1 MEINELLNSIQIE
14 VGALRLLCEDLK
26 LRVTVLEKTVIVG
39 HPGSLPLAEVVRN
52 LTNTVNNYIE
62 QKNKE
67 EEDRKKEEVQREKE
81 KREQRNR
88 WIILGASI
96 GIPILLTIIGQAVY
110 FYFEIVPLIDP
121 LLAGK

>member
-1 MEINELLNSIQIE
+1 METSEILNSIQIE

-26 LRVTVLEKTVIVG
+26 LRTSALEKTVIVG

-52 LTNTVNNYIE
+52 LSNTVSNYIE

-67 EEDRKKEEVQREKE
+67 EEMKKEEEVQRNRER
-81 KREQRNR
+81 REQRNR

-96 GIPILLTIIGQAVY
+96 GLPILITLVGQAAY
-110 FYFEIVPLIDP
+110 FYFKIVPL
-121 LLAGK
+121 LVK